1 MLLSLEQR
9 VIPDKEVVQCP
20 AFAWHSWYLASPS
33 RQAASRRR
41 TSEVCDLEG
50 VPNVFMRLAQDVAGE
65 VYRDAGVEIAWA
77 DDDCQS
83 ENGVFA
89 VNITSRDMAGVLVS
103 DHTLGFAESGT
114 PNATVLYDQV
124 MKFARRYHINRGV
137 MLGYVIAHELGHL
150 LLPPRSHSAAGVMRE
165 MIDLHLASARQL
177 RFTPEQSAL
186 IAGRVTAHPAYT
198 AAARPQNCCEAS
210 RAPSDI
216 AASLPQTT
224 SGSTA
229 AWPTHVP

>member
-1 MLLSLEQR
+1 MSGFR
-9 VIPDKEVVQCP
+9 VALI
-20 AFAWHSWYLASPS
+20 AFGFSIAAGSAWGSDLGVARHVAV
-33 RQAASRRR
+33 A
-41 TSEVCDLEG
+41 VCDLEG

-65 VYRDAGVEIAWA
+65 VYRDIGIELDWT
-77 DDDCQS
+77 DNECHSGD
-83 ENGVFA
+83 GVFA
-89 VNITSRDMAGVLVS
+89 VNITSRDMSGTVVS

-114 PNATVLYDQV
+114 RDATVLYDIV
-124 MKFARRYHINRGV
+124 KRFARRYHINRGV

-150 LLPPRSHSAAGVMRE
+150 LLPPKSHSLKGVMRE
-165 MIDLHLASARQL
+165 AIDLQLASEKQL
-177 RFTPEQSAL
+177 RFTPEQGAL
-186 IAGRVTAHPAYT
+186 ILGKLTAVSGYT
-198 AAARPQNCCEAS
+198 AATRPQNCCDAS

>member
-1 MLLSLEQR
+1 MSGFRAALIAFGFSIAAGSAWASDLR
-9 VIPDKEVVQCP
+9 AVQHM
-20 AFAWHSWYLASPS
+20 AVA
-33 RQAASRRR
+33 
-41 TSEVCDLEG
+41 VCDLQG
-50 VPNVFMRLAQDVAGE
+50 VPNVFMRLAQEVAGE
-65 VYRDAGVEIAWA
+65 VYRDVGVELDWA
-77 DDDCQS
+77 DNECQPGD
-83 ENGVFA
+83 GVFA
-89 VNITSRDMAGVLVS
+89 VNITSRQMAETLVS

-114 PNATVLYDQV
+114 TDATVLYDRA

-150 LLPPRSHSAAGVMRE
+150 LLPPKSHSAAGVMCGV
-165 MIDLHLASARQL
+165 IDLQLASERQL
-177 RFTPEQSAL
+177 RFTPEQGAL
-186 IAGRVTAHPAYT
+186 ILGKLAALPSYT

-210 RAPSDI
+210 RAPSDM